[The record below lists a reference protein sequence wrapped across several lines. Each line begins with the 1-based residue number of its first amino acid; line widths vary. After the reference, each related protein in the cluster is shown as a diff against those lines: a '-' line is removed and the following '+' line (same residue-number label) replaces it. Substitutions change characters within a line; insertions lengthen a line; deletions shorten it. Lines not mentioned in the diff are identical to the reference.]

1 MCKSLVLSRTFRVFF
16 IGIRM
21 QPLLSFVIL
30 SRPYQIISLALKVVN
45 YRVNPSETQQ
55 LAQTQNVAFSWKA

>member
-1 MCKSLVLSRTFRVFF
+1 MCKSLVLYRTFRVFF

-45 YRVNPSETQQ
+45 YRGNPSETQ
-55 LAQTQNVAFSWKA
+55 